1 MTINE
6 RLTKIVAEQ
15 LGVTPDKVTPEAKFL
30 DDLGADSL
38 DKIELVMA
46 VEEEFNIEI
55 DDAVAQPWQTV
66 ADVEAYLNSITH

>member
-15 LGVTPDKVTPEAKFL
+15 LGVAPEAVTPDAKFA

-46 VEEEFNIEI
+46 VEEEFDIEI
-55 DDAVAQPWQTV
+55 DDPVAEPWKTV
-66 ADVEAYLNSITH
+66 GDVETYLNSIIH